1 MTKHELTLARQGLGL
16 SQAGLA
22 KSIGMGRMTIC
33 QMEGGHQ
40 KISLRTEM
48 AIKYLALQKPADW
61 RSSWIEAFVAAD
73 VSDLTHGHLAQDS
86 ESEDLTSPCRIM

>member
-1 MTKHELTLARQGLGL
+1 MTKHELTLARHGLGL

-22 KSIGMGRMTIC
+22 RAIGMGRMTIC

-61 RSSWIEAFVAAD
+61 SSTWIEAF
-73 VSDLTHGHLAQDS
+73 GHLDQIP
-86 ESEDLTSPCRIM
+86 ESEDPTSPCCIM